1 MGELATLR
9 GLGKK
14 TEQQLNKIG
23 IYTRADLQKT
33 GAIATYIK
41 LGEPHLCFLYA
52 LTGALEDRSW
62 LEVAQHDKTRLI
74 IELDNYKNY

>member
-14 TEQQLNKIG
+14 TEQQLNKID